1 MKEEEYQIIHLIH
14 TEKSLDKCH
23 INSQFKKKNPQFR
36 NRSEHLL
43 ICKKSI

>member
-23 INSQFKKKNPQFR
+23 INSQFKKKTLNLGIEVNIF
-36 NRSEHLL
+36 
-43 ICKKSI
+43 